1 MGKGQVKSTPAK
13 APTKGAGPSS
23 NGASGAPKARD
34 NSVMKD
40 ALAQKAPAL
49 DEGAT
54 SLMDDFDRYQGDYG
68 VAFGQAFALSMRSHA
83 AQDSGDIP
91 GYHAAVGTM
100 LDVNTAI
107 LYRLDWFL
115 PGMGINQQFADL
127 VEDNPDVL
135 QVEEFRAK
143 FLRAAAFAG
152 VVKQQRALLVP
163 FLVPRSVH
171 GKVVPTIP
179 GITLGNLSYTEAVE
193 AQVGSVEPIFTAATE
208 LRTLLASGPD
218 AKGGAASGIATDAVA
233 GPMSDYEPG
242 SGEFEY
248 LYEVVKHSRASSEVK
263 ARVDWLLG
271 RDDVGA
277 YEQIFGTSLMLNE
290 IISVAWQVGSGS
302 ADVPAAA
309 APAAVPTADQHAA
322 TRAAGKT
329 AGVQDF
335 DSSKA
340 PKEGGKG
347 EEYTGPYASERGMAR
362 VQTSRE
368 AEGKLTAGDGKVGAE
383 AGVKQKTERRSGESK
398 ELGGEASLEAGA
410 TLSGS
415 GKVSGQRTG
424 ADGTTRGGSVS
435 GGRDAEGNWNG
446 GADASKT
453 TTNADGSKTTTTGGV
468 TVSQSGKVGA
478 TGGRSVE
485 DAAGNKRGTSG
496 SGSYD
501 HASGEVAAS
510 VKHSNTDKDGND
522 KGSIGGGGAIDLDG
536 KDGKTGAKAD
546 LSVSKGSKS
555 FSMSGGYT
563 ITVAEPKQEGKRWVV
578 TYETELSGK
587 VGGGVK
593 NKKAGASGSI
603 GGSDKKTGRRSFGT
617 EAEAK
622 AFWAKPSL
630 DGLPADAKAA
640 AGMAEGDQRGSEGTF
655 DVGGDVNAK
664 LGAVEIGAGASHSS
678 TNFENQTKGQGGKIR
693 VEVGRKEIDEVHG
706 SVGMA
711 GVSGGMGKSWASH
724 ESVTVEFD
732 LDTAEGRNAYNHHQR
747 YHALPRGARGWKMV
761 GSAKGNAETDSYS
774 LGLLGVKLGSS
785 HTVSHGVEYDEGN
798 KYERDAGTDS
808 SSVSVPLIGNYERSH
823 KLSMLEVNDGRSFF
837 NTESTVKGSS
847 LKDVRSGLA
856 RSAME
861 TEQGVGGSNKGTYK
875 LQTAIPEGDMDRFI
889 QVATSPTASEM
900 FNEKGGLHAT
910 DGLKDLRNGLLKAK
924 GDKDTQRRVLARWVA
939 DEGYDALTVL
949 HALTRGKFDARGEG
963 GTQMFV
969 AIEGDPYMDGMK
981 GQLDL
986 ELRIQRFD
994 QRLGNGER
1002 GAALASEIRKDINFQ
1017 RAKAR
1022 HLEECPELPYR
1033 VYAQEYDRIRSNT
1046 AILDSV
1052 LQRSLTQDGA
1062 ATGPT
1067 PGGDLESPRF
1077 VAFRRACA
1085 NLSVA
1090 RSSCERSY
1098 EWAYKEYRI
1107 NETGAYQSKNKRRAE
1122 YFPKERGNFD
1132 NALALYRKGDAARS
1146 AALLAESLS
1155 SQRLDERSVGPLT
1168 AIVTKSR
1175 AEYMRA
1181 ERFFKEATDV
1191 YFEIS
1196 TRNIGKGPYVN
1207 NGGERMT
1214 PGQ

>member
-13 APTKGAGPSS
+13 APTKGAGSAP
-23 NGASGAPKARD
+23 GAGGRGGPKARD

-40 ALAQKAPAL
+40 ALTQKAPAL

-54 SLMDDFDRYQGDYG
+54 SLMEDFDRYQGDYG
-68 VAFGQAFALSMRSHA
+68 VAFGQAFALSLRSHA

-127 VEDNPDVL
+127 VEDNPDLL
-135 QVEEFRAK
+135 QVDEFRAK

-152 VVKQQRALLVP
+152 VVKQQRSLLVP

-171 GKVVPTIP
+171 GATVPTIP
-179 GITLGNLSYTEAVE
+179 GIDLGNRSYTEAVE
-193 AQVGSVEPIFTAATE
+193 AQVGSIEPIFAAATA
-208 LRTLLASGPD
+208 LRAQLAGAPD
-218 AKGGAASGIATDAVA
+218 AKGGAASIVATDAVA
-233 GPMSDYEPG
+233 GPMSDYAPG

-271 RDDVGA
+271 RDDFSA
-277 YEQIFGTSLMLNE
+277 YATMFGV
-290 IISVAWQVGSGS
+290 SVMAGELLGGQASEDAGGPLPPPVL
-302 ADVPAAA
+302 
-309 APAAVPTADQHAA
+309 TADQHAA
-322 TRAAGKT
+322 GRAAGKT
-329 AGVQDF
+329 PGLPDF
-335 DSSKA
+335 DSSTMPQEARKQEPA
-340 PKEGGKG
+340 G
-347 EEYTGPYASERGMAR
+347 YASLRGTPR
-362 VQTSRE
+362 VETTRE
-368 AEGKLTAGDGKVGAE
+368 AEGKVTAGDGKVGAE
-383 AGVKQKTERRSGESK
+383 GGIKQKTDWRSGANNTV
-398 ELGGEASLEAGA
+398 GGQASIEAGA

-415 GKVSGQRTG
+415 AKGSAQRTDAAG
-424 ADGTTRGGSVS
+424 NGHAGSLG

-446 GADASKT
+446 SAEGSKIT
-453 TTNADGSKTTTTGGV
+453 KNADGTTTTATGGLS
-468 TVSQSGKVGA
+468 VSQSGKVGA
-478 TGGRSVE
+478 TGGRTVE
-485 DAAGNKRGTSG
+485 DAQGNKQGTSG

-510 VKHSNTDKDGND
+510 VKRSNTDKDGND
-522 KGSIGGGGAIDLDG
+522 KGSIGGGGAIDLNG

-546 LSVSKGSKS
+546 LSMSKGARS
-555 FSMSGGYT
+555 FSLSGGYT
-563 ITVAEPKQEGKRWVV
+563 ITVALPKQEGKRWVV

-587 VGGGVK
+587 VGGGAK
-593 NKKAGASGSI
+593 DKQAGGSASI
-603 GGSDKKTGRRSFGT
+603 GGSAKKTGRRTFGS

-622 AFWAKPSL
+622 AFWEKPSL

-655 DVGGDVNAK
+655 DVGADVNAK

-678 TNFENQTKGQGGKIR
+678 TSFENQTKGEGGKIR
-693 VEVGRKEIDEVHG
+693 VEVGSKQVDELHASIGV
-706 SVGMA
+706 A
-711 GVSGGMGKSWASH
+711 GVSGGMGRSWAGH

-732 LDTAEGRNAYNHHQR
+732 LDTPEGRYAYTYHQR
-747 YHALPRGARGWKMV
+747 HHELPRTVRGWRTV
-761 GSAKGNAETDSYS
+761 GNARGNAETDSYS
-774 LGLLGVKLGSS
+774 LGLLGVKVGSS
-785 HTVSHGVEYDEGN
+785 HTVSHGVEQAEGN
-798 KYERDAGTDS
+798 RYERDAGTDTS
-808 SSVSVPLIGNYERSH
+808 SISVPLLGSYQRSH
-823 KLSMLEVNDGRSFF
+823 QLSMLEVNDGRSFF

-847 LKDVRSGLA
+847 LKDVTQGLA
-856 RSAME
+856 RSGME
-861 TEQGVGGSNKGTYK
+861 TEPGRGGTNKGTYK

-949 HALTRGKFDARGEG
+949 HALTRGKFDTRGEG

-1002 GAALASEIRKDINFQ
+1002 GAALASEIRKDIGFQ

-1052 LQRSLTQDGA
+1052 LQRALTQDGA
-1062 ATGPT
+1062 DAGPT
-1067 PGGDLESPRF
+1067 AGGDLESPRF

-1090 RSSCERSY
+1090 RSSCERAY
-1098 EWAYKEYRI
+1098 EGAYKEYRI

-1122 YFPKERGNFD
+1122 YLPNERGNFD
-1132 NALALYRKGDAARS
+1132 NALALYRNGDAARN
-1146 AALLAESLS
+1146 AAMLAESLS
-1155 SQRLDERSVGPLT
+1155 SQRLDERSVAPLT

-1175 AEYMRA
+1175 AEYMRS
-1181 ERFFKEATDV
+1181 ERFFKEAVDV